1 MKEITILTPNKV
13 GALADVAEAL
23 GNNGIN
29 IESIS
34 AQGFK
39 DEGVIRIITS
49 DEKSA
54 MHALTKMAASKEGYE
69 IKMGDVMI
77 VTLPDKPGELAKIA
91 RKIAR
96 AGINISCIY
105 ELKRDHEV
113 QLVIK
118 PEKLEDAAS
127 SLKKNGVNV
136 RM

>member
-54 MHALTKMAASKEGYE
+54 MHALTKMAATKEGYE
-69 IKMGDVMI
+69 IKMGDVMV
-77 VTLPDKPGELAKIA
+77 VTLPDRPGELAKIA

-105 ELKRDHEV
+105 ELKRDHEI

-118 PEKLEDAAS
+118 PEKLEDAAL

-136 RM
+136 RI